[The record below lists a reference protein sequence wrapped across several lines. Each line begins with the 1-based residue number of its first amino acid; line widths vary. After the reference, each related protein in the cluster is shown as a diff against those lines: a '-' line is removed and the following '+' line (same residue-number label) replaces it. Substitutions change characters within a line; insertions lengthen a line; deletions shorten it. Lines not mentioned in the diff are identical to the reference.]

1 MNQTCKVCG
10 EPAAGFH
17 FGAFTCEGCKSFFGR
32 SYNNLSSI
40 SECKNNGKCI
50 IDKKNRTTCKA
61 CRLRKCYTV
70 GMSKGGS
77 RYGRRSN
84 WFKIHCLLQEQ
95 QQQAIDAAN
104 KAAAAAAASGNAAG
118 APNSS
123 GFNDM
128 VAAAAK
134 QHMQSL
140 NPHLAAAGG
149 LLGYPA
155 YHIPEMMAQA
165 APFMTARHPG
175 AADVS
180 GSLPF
185 FSMMNSMPGMGSAS
199 SAFQLPPHLLFPAAA
214 AAAAYNPNA
223 AAAAAAAADAAYR
236 TEMYKHRQSVD
247 SAASG
252 DSAQRYSP
260 EANSSTAAAAA
271 AACAEQ
277 QLREQEAAA
286 RHSPELCVSGDAEGE
301 DELNVHSA
309 SPKLPT
315 VTQTQH
321 QQLHEHEQ
329 EQQQKRQQSLQS
341 HHHQIHSP
349 IAIRATPH
357 RTMCA
362 QSSPISIPVPTSALT
377 PNSVNSPTHQ
387 PSTPTPTVSAT
398 AESAALAFAAKMQS
412 LSPVSVCSINAES
425 VSTTH
430 STYMQ
435 RTHAQDCP
443 MDLSMKAVS
452 SSTSRSSSTAHS
464 SSEGSASSSGA
475 DCDMHCD
482 LSEEEATVTID
493 ARRKYFHFQNSEHS
507 ESDASSDAS
516 SGTVGVIKRPK
527 MIDEGYNSAGYA
539 SSHGSSLS
547 TTSAT
552 SLHGIF
558 VCV

>member
-40 SECKNNGKCI
+40 SECKNSGKCV

-61 CRLRKCYTV
+61 CRLRKCYAV

-104 KAAAAAAASGNAAG
+104 KAAAAVAGGNPAANPNAGGYGDMASAA
-118 APNSS
+118 
-123 GFNDM
+123 
-128 VAAAAK
+128 AAAAK

-140 NPHLAAAGG
+140 NPHMAAAGG
-149 LLGYPA
+149 LLGYPG
-155 YHIPEMMAQA
+155 YHLPDMMAQA
-165 APFMTARHPG
+165 APFMSAARHP
-175 AADVS
+175 AADAA

-185 FSMMNSMPGMGSAS
+185 FSMMSSLPSMGAAQ

-214 AAAAYNPNA
+214 AAAAYHPNA

-236 TEMYKHRQSVD
+236 SEMYKHRQSVD
-247 SAASG
+247 SAASA
-252 DSAQRYSP
+252 DSAHRYSP
-260 EANSSTAAAAA
+260 QIAAAAA
-271 AACAEQ
+271 AATAAAEQ
-277 QLREQEAAA
+277 QMREQQEAA
-286 RHSPELCVSGDAEGE
+286 RHSPELCVGGGDENE
-301 DELNVHSA
+301 DDELDVHSP
-309 SPKLPT
+309 SPALSS
-315 VTQTQH
+315 TQRSGEQRVHH
-321 QQLHEHEQ
+321 QVQQERQQRQLHPHT
-329 EQQQKRQQSLQS
+329 
-341 HHHQIHSP
+341 HTYPHQIHSP

-357 RTMCA
+357 TIPTL
-362 QSSPISIPVPTSALT
+362 SSPPLSVPVPTSALT

-387 PSTPTPTVSAT
+387 PSSPTPTASAI
-398 AESAALAFAAKMQS
+398 AESAALSFAAKMQS
-412 LSPVSVCSINAES
+412 LSPVSVCSIGAES
-425 VSTTH
+425 TSAASTQLQNT
-430 STYMQ
+430 SDAAD
-435 RTHAQDCP
+435 AQDCP

-452 SSTSRSSSTAHS
+452 STSRASTHS
-464 SSEGSASSSGA
+464 CNTSSGSG
-475 DCDMHCD
+475 DCDMHCES
-482 LSEEEATVTID
+482 SEEEATAVNV
-493 ARRKYFHFQNSEHS
+493 RRKFFHFNSEHC

-516 SGTVGVIKRPK
+516 GAAVGKRQK
-527 MIDEGYNSAGYA
+527 LIDEGYSSVGYA
-539 SSHGSSLS
+539 SSHGSAVS
-547 TTSAT
+547 TASAT